1 MSVIGEIAQLL
12 TAIAA
17 VGAMVLSWRS
27 SLKINK
33 VGRDVEKV
41 HLATN
46 SMKDELVKATAA
58 ASRAEG
64 VEAGRNERN
73 S

>member
-17 VGAMVLSWRS
+17 VGAMVLTWRN

-33 VGRDVEKV
+33 VGAQVEEV

-46 SMKDELVKATAA
+46 SMKDELVKATAK

-64 VEAGRNERN
+64 VEAGRNER
-73 S
+73 SS